1 MKGLVAMAEVVAG
14 GCREARLRPV
24 GNTGTVELHFLWG
37 DPLARTVLPG
47 ALPAAAAGSAP
58 YGLSDAG
65 RPVALPILNAAGEC
79 VFTPLLIAGQ
89 SGSGKSSALWATLLG
104 FLVQGIPVRLRVADP
119 AGGVELAALED
130 ALTDALE
137 ETQRHG
143 PTEPATGLTGRTT
156 DARGIAGVFRVHRYA

>member
-14 GCREARLRPV
+14 GCREARLHPV

-37 DPLARTVLPG
+37 DPLADVVLPRV
-47 ALPAAAAGSAP
+47 LPPAVPGSAP

-65 RPVALPILNAAGEC
+65 HPVALPILNAAGEC

-130 ALTDALE
+130 ALNT
-137 ETQRHG
+137 
-143 PTEPATGLTGRTT
+143 PTADGHPEGSEGNASGS
-156 DARGIAGVFRVHRYA
+156 FRVYRYADSLD